1 MESHDVILDHV
12 SRVVYAEA
20 RGEPY
25 VGKLAVAWVIK
36 NRYNSLSRNVLKWIY
51 I

>member
-1 MESHDVILDHV
+1 MESFEVVRDHV
-12 SRVVYAEA
+12 SSVVFAEA

-36 NRYNSLSRNVLKWIY
+36 NRFNHPDQI
-51 I
+51 